1 MSSNN
6 DSFTKKILSNA
17 KENLMSKIS
26 NKLEYSIISTKSAI
40 SRSID
45 ESISEALEL
54 LIQKIEQ
61 FESQTKAKLKEL
73 EQKNKALINQNTQL
87 KENNRHLKAQ
97 NQKLETKIKGL
108 SKWEMISK

>member
-6 DSFTKKILSNA
+6 DSFAEKVL
-17 KENLMSKIS
+17 
-26 NKLEYSIISTKSAI
+26 SIISKKSAI
-40 SRSID
+40 GRRLID
-45 ESISEALEL
+45 EGFNEALEP
-54 LIQKIEQ
+54 LIQKIEHFESQ
-61 FESQTKAKLKEL
+61 TESQTKAKLKEL

-97 NQKLETKIKGL
+97 NQKLKTKIKGL